1 MNILVLGATSV
12 IGSEIAAAF
21 STGNRILLAG
31 RDPGRLREAGTLCK
45 EAGAEQ
51 ITELPCDLSAGTEA
65 LARAAID
72 AGVNVIINA
81 ASATSRLTD
90 DQIPPH
96 RLADYLRIEIS
107 APLELI
113 RSLAGAPRDTPLR
126 VLYISSILAVV
137 RTPRRTVYSSLKA
150 VHEAALSAMA
160 ASDHRVTAQ
169 IVRVATI
176 IDADRHTKKARLL
189 ARAVRRA
196 FDDQRPLVTLGL
208 AGRLMAALYF
218 TQPLVFRAAV
228 RLVRV
233 LRGSVR
239 Q

>member
-21 STGNRILLAG
+21 SPGNRILLAG
-31 RDPGRLREAGTLCK
+31 RDPRRLREATILCR
-45 EAGAEQ
+45 EAGAKQ
-51 ITELPCDLSAGTEA
+51 ITELPYDLGAGTES

-72 AGVNVIINA
+72 AGVNAIINV

-90 DQIPPH
+90 DQIPPE
-96 RLADYLRIEIS
+96 RLPDYLLIEIS

-113 RSLAGAPRDTPLR
+113 RFLAAAPRDTPLR

-150 VHEAALSAMA
+150 VHEAALSALA
-160 ASDHRVTAQ
+160 ASDQRVTAQ
-169 IVRVATI
+169 IFRVATI
-176 IDADRHTKKARLL
+176 IDPDRHTPKARKL
-189 ARAVRRA
+189 ANAVRRA
-196 FDDQRPLVTLGL
+196 YDEQQPLVTYGL

-228 RLVRV
+228 RLIRV